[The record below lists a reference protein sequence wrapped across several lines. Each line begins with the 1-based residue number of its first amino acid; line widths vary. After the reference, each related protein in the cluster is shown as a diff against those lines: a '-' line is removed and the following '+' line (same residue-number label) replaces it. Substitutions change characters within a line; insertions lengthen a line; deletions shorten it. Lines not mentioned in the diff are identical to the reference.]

1 MLKPML
7 AGLTVSNVNAKRVK
21 EMSKSERI
29 KNILVDENVLSP
41 TFLEDFDSALIGI
54 IRDMA
59 NDKST
64 PVYSYLKLV
73 EALLEDGISEE
84 DAVEYIDNTMG
95 NWSDSVVILDDTGV

>member
-1 MLKPML
+1 MLKPTL
-7 AGLTVSNVNAKRVK
+7 AGLIAFNVNAKRVK

-54 IRDMA
+54 IRDME

-84 DAVEYIDNTMG
+84 DAVDYIDNTMG